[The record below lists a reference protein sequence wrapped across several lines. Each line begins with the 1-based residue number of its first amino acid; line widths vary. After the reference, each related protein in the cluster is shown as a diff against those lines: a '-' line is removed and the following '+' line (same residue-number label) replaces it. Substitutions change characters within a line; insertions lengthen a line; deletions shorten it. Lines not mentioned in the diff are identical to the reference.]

1 MEQVKPGTAVL
12 ATLPNPAEG
21 CEAALQ
27 FQDWLEVAGS
37 VLADVSEQSG
47 QWRVEVVR
55 TVEETYARWLNATP
69 LERLAIAP
77 TGAEHL
83 TSGRWLRLNA
93 RISSMLLTAMNET
106 LRQDMVSQRL
116 TQDAVRMVFRLHT
129 TFQPGGSAERQEVLR
144 RLQAPQDYVTTDTVD
159 EALKAIRN
167 WPRWLARCKTVN
179 MSPPDPSV
187 LARGL
192 MSITTR
198 FIQASPDAAFRTSML
213 RTTLR
218 LDAQPSLEQVTAYQR
233 HLQAEL
239 ETMVTAKSSTQVPT
253 AAIRAIDKTQPPDK
267 GGPPKTPDKEKGND
281 MCRYFMKPTG
291 CKRGSRCNFSH
302 SMQHLDK
309 DTMADPGSVW
319 HVGVNPTVRQRNT
332 RTPGSER
339 GGATT
344 STAATVASVQEA
356 APSTGSTV
364 NGVPWTLESLV
375 QIAQQVVQSQDNNTR
390 SGDSSPEKVKPEVKT
405 LVVTDIRVCSVRA
418 STAALLDSGATHC
431 LRTAAT
437 ESEWEEAE
445 DVVVQLAGNHQLW
458 MKMSNNGSLLMPP
471 RTAAPTQ
478 HGVQTIVPLGQLV
491 QTLGYTLLWSPEV
504 CYLEDPQGSRLRLKV
519 QGGCPQL
526 CEVEALSLIARI
538 EDRRREALENATLAT
553 ADAVDDVTSQLNRTW
568 LDYLKDYVQ
577 DDNKAA
583 GLRALRDAPFM
594 DDVPGEC
601 LNGLVPQVSRSGA
614 WESMKG
620 VSFLTRHQRRRFLHA
635 KRWVIHLFAG
645 AEGHYE
651 FFKLS
656 QGGTE
661 VLELDLHRC
670 RGQDIMRSEVWE
682 FLLWGARM
690 GKIDA
695 IIGGPPGR
703 TKGMF
708 PPNGE
713 SSKDLKPMTLV
724 ARMLWLHAVA
734 QVGRQVHGSHMD
746 SSRPVGFL
754 MEHPEMKV
762 KNQQPEEED
771 YVGCDQ
777 VWDLPMWRTYAELN
791 DLQYASFD
799 QGAMGGTIA
808 TNLYALLSLD
818 ELRQSSMPTTEPQ
831 DERKESTWAPG
842 LVRAMVV
849 ALTFWDREK
858 VVSPGLRAMTPA
870 QWREHVNSNHEHH
883 RKDCATCVM
892 ARGTGRR
899 HQKVRHPDAYVLT
912 TDLSGPLKPGLDPT
926 SKGTM
931 GKGLKYLL
939 VGKYVVPKEFVKGYA
954 SKEPPGD
961 HGLCQEE
968 LPPNPEAEYKDL
980 FGDIEEL
987 ARPSD
992 QPPQPQEDGSNGET
1006 NQAVEPPDSSE
1017 NLFGD
1022 IEELARPSQ
1031 PPPQEDGSF
1040 IFDGAPAEGSP
1051 YILEAPAEGS
1061 PQEEERLP
1069 DPIEEEEIDYDPSY
1083 AGDSEPE
1090 EAQPEGPVTGTAA
1103 HAVMEAGDCHP
1114 PEFTHLVFAV
1124 GLPNNLATTVK
1135 AAIQDIYLGGHGM
1148 PVYRFHGDR
1157 GECFNHHFR
1166 SWLRDQGIR
1175 ATWTELVPYYKP
1187 QNYLYGYGQWRPKLR
1202 QLNNELR
1209 RREKSLESKWSKG
1222 RYVGLSS
1229 LLQRGHVVYL
1239 PDDEGDTGEKFLH
1252 TFHVRSGLI
1261 EPPQPDVELIIDPK
1275 PRRKVTI
1282 KTSPKDI
1289 EMRVLTLSREELAEI
1304 ATNEADKILADWDW
1318 EEARALV
1325 VKLAMNQSFKD
1336 MKFGVYRLL
1345 AKLVV
1350 DVEPTATFTS
1360 VYEENFGQNFEKE
1373 TKCKLLYPNVRRYH
1387 EVLDWEG
1394 NRTMVIAYTPQCLGK
1409 LSQGDVTILEEHGFP
1424 TPLSQLPEAFGGEP
1438 PPGVRTLQ
1446 TGFDGQEPQGD
1457 EFVSEDPTREAPVE
1471 DDDVNGW
1478 EMFLEL
1484 EPGRGMVKVASEAL
1498 GLQQI
1503 PERKVMKT
1511 EVVYTTD
1518 VETIINNLSAPLE
1531 VTYTVDPREVL
1542 RCLEFWEPAIRKEV
1556 AGVEVM
1562 ELWGLIRALYGLRQS
1577 PALWGSFRDEE
1588 LAQLSIP
1595 QGLRLQQGK
1604 IVSSWWSVLDSNN
1617 EAVGI
1622 IIIYVDD
1629 FMILG
1634 APSVVEMLT
1643 TAIQGL
1649 WDTSPLSW
1657 LGPSNTVRFLG
1668 MELSMNQGMDNLI
1681 YVSQAGYIQELLRH
1695 HELPAAR
1702 QDKIP
1707 VSKELSS
1714 FAVESTDLPPDDYTV
1729 HWAQRLTGEILW
1741 LSQRSRP
1748 DLSYTTSLMST
1759 LCTRAPHRVVEVGLK
1774 ALSYLKRTSS
1784 YQLQVGWE
1792 PEGLVMFSDAAYAP
1806 QAEKSHSGWLVR
1818 YNSMPVLWRSSRQPM
1833 TTLSTAESE
1842 LLAMTEGTI
1851 AMKGVE
1857 CLLSDVKEEV
1867 EDREIASDSLAALAI
1882 SAGSSSWRTRH
1893 LRIRSNWMVEQITR
1907 GMIKTRHCP
1916 GERQLADM
1924 LTKPLSSQRLQMLLE
1939 LWGIKEKKNKN
1950 AATTTTVTGAASKAA
1965 LAIVCCLL
1973 MMTVEATPTNH
1984 RSGSLELDSNM
1995 LNVMMTLLMLLG
2007 FLMVYE
2013 GLKWLV
2019 LETYREWTPGA
2030 RERKI
2035 RRLEKLRDATSRAI
2049 QQELQRREPTATS
2062 TSSRATEGP
2071 SSPLVTTTRAE
2082 LRTPRTI
2089 TEPTPQESPGGWSC
2103 STTRVEQDDGA
2114 DRERICQDVL
2124 ALMRCEELREGLR
2137 LQGISGTGLKADL
2150 VNRLAATLVPRPIG
2164 FSEEEC
2170 RKPVSSLVCCDCAFV
2185 CIVHITRCIYASDW
2199 ATKGVLSM

>member
-1 MEQVKPGTAVL
+1 
-12 ATLPNPAEG
+12 
-21 CEAALQ
+21 
-27 FQDWLEVAGS
+27 
-37 VLADVSEQSG
+37 
-47 QWRVEVVR
+47 
-55 TVEETYARWLNATP
+55 
-69 LERLAIAP
+69 
-77 TGAEHL
+77 
-83 TSGRWLRLNA
+83 
-93 RISSMLLTAMNET
+93 MN
-106 LRQDMVSQRL
+106 
-116 TQDAVRMVFRLHT
+116 
-129 TFQPGGSAERQEVLR
+129 
-144 RLQAPQDYVTTDTVD
+144 
-159 EALKAIRN
+159 
-167 WPRWLARCKTVN
+167 
-179 MSPPDPSV
+179 
-187 LARGL
+187 
-192 MSITTR
+192 
-198 FIQASPDAAFRTSML
+198 
-213 RTTLR
+213 
-218 LDAQPSLEQVTAYQR
+218 
-233 HLQAEL
+233 
-239 ETMVTAKSSTQVPT
+239 
-253 AAIRAIDKTQPPDK
+253 K
-267 GGPPKTPDKEKGND
+267 GG
-281 MCRYFMKPTG
+281 KPTTSTTTPSG
-291 CKRGSRCNFSH
+291 G
-302 SMQHLDK
+302 
-309 DTMADPGSVW
+309 
-319 HVGVNPTVRQRNT
+319 QRNT

-1175 ATWTELVPYYKP
+1175 ATWSEAGQPRGNGRAETTVRWIKDRTRTLLQASKLPLRLRPVAAETAAAQQRAKVLGWSSLLAAPFGSVVHIRKKP
-1187 QNYLYGYGQWRPKLR
+1187 FDALGP
-1202 QLNNELR
+1202 R

-1336 MKFGVYRLL
+1336 MKFGVYRHGGEVGWMKGFSQYPSLSRLL

-1360 VYEENFGQNFEKE
+1360 VYVSHNSQRLIHQDLNNDHRTYTYVVALQCPIRGGELWTELREGDEVQAPISQRKDRNEKVVFGQSHPLHPAECIKFN
-1373 TKCKLLYPNVRRYH
+1373 PRRYH

-1556 AGVEVM
+1556 AGVEV
-1562 ELWGLIRALYGLRQS
+1562 
-1577 PALWGSFRDEE
+1577 
-1588 LAQLSIP
+1588 
-1595 QGLRLQQGK
+1595 
-1604 IVSSWWSVLDSNN
+1604 
-1617 EAVGI
+1617 
-1622 IIIYVDD
+1622 
-1629 FMILG
+1629 
-1634 APSVVEMLT
+1634 
-1643 TAIQGL
+1643 AIQRLLPG
-1649 WDTSPLSW
+1649 SQERVSW
-1657 LGPSNTVRFLG
+1657 LQRPG
-1668 MELSMNQGMDNLI
+1668 I
-1681 YVSQAGYIQELLRH
+1681 
-1695 HELPAAR
+1695 
-1702 QDKIP
+1702 
-1707 VSKELSS
+1707 
-1714 FAVESTDLPPDDYTV
+1714 
-1729 HWAQRLTGEILW
+1729 QRLPTKFVF
-1741 LSQRSRP
+1741 
-1748 DLSYTTSLMST
+1748 T
-1759 LCTRAPHRVVEVGLK
+1759 LKPNDK
-1774 ALSYLKRTSS
+1774 A
-1784 YQLQVGWE
+1784 V
-1792 PEGLVMFSDAAYAP
+1792 
-1806 QAEKSHSGWLVR
+1806 
-1818 YNSMPVLWRSSRQPM
+1818 
-1833 TTLSTAESE
+1833 
-1842 LLAMTEGTI
+1842 
-1851 AMKGVE
+1851 
-1857 CLLSDVKEEV
+1857 LSD
-1867 EDREIASDSLAALAI
+1867 
-1882 SAGSSSWRTRH
+1882 
-1893 LRIRSNWMVEQITR
+1893 RSTWYKRKARLVVCGNHAE
-1907 GMIKTRHCP
+1907 
-1916 GERQLADM
+1916 AD
-1924 LTKPLSSQRLQMLLE
+1924 
-1939 LWGIKEKKNKN
+1939 
-1950 AATTTTVTGAASKAA
+1950 
-1965 LAIVCCLL
+1965 
-1973 MMTVEATPTNH
+1973 
-1984 RSGSLELDSNM
+1984 
-1995 LNVMMTLLMLLG
+1995 
-2007 FLMVYE
+2007 
-2013 GLKWLV
+2013 
-2019 LETYREWTPGA
+2019 
-2030 RERKI
+2030 
-2035 RRLEKLRDATSRAI
+2035 
-2049 QQELQRREPTATS
+2049 
-2062 TSSRATEGP
+2062 
-2071 SSPLVTTTRAE
+2071 
-2082 LRTPRTI
+2082 
-2089 TEPTPQESPGGWSC
+2089 
-2103 STTRVEQDDGA
+2103 
-2114 DRERICQDVL
+2114 
-2124 ALMRCEELREGLR
+2124 
-2137 LQGISGTGLKADL
+2137 
-2150 VNRLAATLVPRPIG
+2150 
-2164 FSEEEC
+2164 
-2170 RKPVSSLVCCDCAFV
+2170 
-2185 CIVHITRCIYASDW
+2185 
-2199 ATKGVLSM
+2199 